1 MKIRWLTILL
11 MAALLTS
18 CTGAGSLWGTYGTPT
33 SEIPP
38 VVLTLRA
45 ATATPEPTLT
55 FDPPTPVPTDTP
67 TATAT
72 PVTGTE
78 QPPYLY
84 YAQAGDSLPALAAR
98 FGVDPSEVTS
108 AGPLPATGLI
118 NPGTL
123 LVIPNRMGLTSPS
136 TQIMPDSEVVYS
148 PSATDFDTAKYVSG
162 VDGYLKTYKE
172 YLVSTGWT
180 SGANAVQRIAIENS
194 INPRLLLTLVQ
205 FESKWVLGQ
214 PTNLSQTDYP
224 LGYPNYYYRGL
235 FRQMMW
241 AVQELMLGYYGWREG
256 SLTELT
262 FPDGSTLRLAPD
274 LNAGS
279 VAVMYFFAQRYNQA
293 EWAQIVDPRVGFPA
307 LHAQMFGDPWA
318 RAQTI
323 EPLFPA
329 DLVQPPL
336 VLPFA
341 PGQLWSFTGGP
352 HPAWEHEGALAAL
365 DFAPAA
371 DTQGCLPSDN
381 WIVASASGLVVR
393 SGAGVVMVD
402 LDGDGHEQTGWDLL
416 YLHVADTGRV
426 PLGTWVNVDDKIGHP
441 SCEGGVATGTHL
453 HFARKFN
460 GEWILA
466 GGALP
471 FELSG
476 WTAHNGDKAYH
487 GTLTHGDEVVTASQ
501 VGSFES
507 RITRD
512 K

>member
-1 MKIRWLTILL
+1 MKSRSLILL
-11 MAALLTS
+11 LIATLLTS

-55 FDPPTPVPTDTP
+55 FDPPTPVPTEPPTTTP
-67 TATAT
+67 T

-78 QPPYLY
+78 KPPYLY

-108 AGPLPATGLI
+108 AGLLPATGLI

-123 LVIPNRMGLTSPS
+123 LVIPNRMGQTSPA

-148 PSATDFDTAKYVSG
+148 PSATDFDTDKFVSEAS
-162 VDGYLKTYKE
+162 GYLKTYKE
-172 YLVSTGWT
+172 YLSSTGWT
-180 SGANAVQRIAIENS
+180 TGAGAVQRIAIENS

-224 LGYPNYYYRGL
+224 LGYQNYYYRGL

-307 LHAQMFGDPWA
+307 LHTQMFGDPWA
-318 RAQTI
+318 RAQTV

-471 FELSG
+471 FELNG

-487 GTLTHGDEVVTASQ
+487 GTLTRGDEVVTASQ